1 MKSEKGLTL
10 LSTIFL
16 VIIIAII
23 AFGIVYIARMEVD
36 KEKTEDIKTNMLL
49 VQAKIKTISGKYI
62 LEKKEDVLVGTK
74 LSEMKEEEHIK
85 EFLEKELFDQ
95 NEKNKKYYVIN
106 QENLNELELEKVTLE
121 EGGYYIVEYTTSEVY
136 FTKGYQD
143 EDGNIHYKAS
153 EAEASKE
160 EKVEEDNQ
168 KENNKNTQVNN
179 ESTKSKQENKEK
191 TDNKESAKN
200 KNEQKNEKKVNKENI

>member
-10 LSTIFL
+10 LSTLFL

-74 LSEMKEEEHIK
+74 LSEMKEENIK
-85 EFLEKELFDQ
+85 QFLEKELFDQ

-106 QENLNELELEKVTLE
+106 QENLNELQLEKVTLE
-121 EGGYYIVEYTTSEVY
+121 EGNYYIVEYTTSEVY
-136 FTKGYQD
+136 YTKGFQD
-143 EDGNIHYKAS
+143 ENGNTHYKAS
-153 EAEASKE
+153 EAELKQE
-160 EKVEEDNQ
+160 EVSEENSQ
-168 KENNKNTQVNN
+168 KENTEKAKENN
-179 ESTKSKQENKEK
+179 ENTKNKKEETKS
-191 TDNKESAKN
+191 
-200 KNEQKNEKKVNKENI
+200 KNEQKNETKSK